1 MNPRRWPIH
10 RQVMGAIILSSLLV
24 IGLTLTFMFYI
35 KEKNTRLTGLTAARA
50 IGNQIATLR
59 TFYTNEVVT
68 RAVQAGMRISHDFP
82 TQDDTLPL
90 PVTLVKVLGDELRQN
105 YPGSHIRLYSRFPFP
120 HRRATETYDAFEL
133 QALAILER
141 DPDTPFYKLEAI
153 NGRLSMR
160 YAIADL
166 MRPSCVSCHN
176 THPAS
181 PKKDWKTG
189 DLRGVVEIIIPV
201 DEADKVL
208 QSGTVDASVLISGGL
223 VLVMCIG
230 YIVSRCATRPINEAV
245 QTISTAST
253 EVATT
258 VEQHERMVTQQAA
271 SVHETTTTM
280 EVLDVSSRQSAAQ
293 ADVAAVGARQA
304 LALAE
309 EGTKTVQHTLDGM
322 ARLKD
327 KVEAIAEQILH
338 LSEQTSQ
345 IGDITHLVSAVAEQ
359 TNVLALNASVEAA
372 RAGDYGKGL
381 AVVAAEIRTLTDQSR
396 KSAERIRTLVADIQ
410 DATNTTVMVTEE
422 GTKTVAEGSQLA
434 QATAE
439 AFKRLA
445 LSIGSASEG
454 IQHISLHVRQQ
465 AAAIGQVAEA
475 MDALNVSA
483 RETAAGLTQTKIS
496 VQKLDEVALSLK
508 AMV

>member
-1 MNPRRWPIH
+1 MHMRRWPIH
-10 RQVMGAIILSSLLV
+10 RQLMVSIIVSSTLVM
-24 IGLTLTFMFYI
+24 GLTLTFMLYI
-35 KEKNTRLTGLTAARA
+35 KEKNTRLTGHTAARA
-50 IGNQIATLR
+50 IGDQITTLR

-68 RAVQAGMRISHDFP
+68 RAVKAGMHISHDFLK
-82 TQDDTLPL
+82 QDNTLPL
-90 PVTLVKVLGDELRQN
+90 PATLVKVLGDEIRQN

-120 HRRATETYDAFEL
+120 HRRATEKYDEFEL
-133 QALAILER
+133 QALAGLEK
-141 DPDTPFYKLEAI
+141 DPDRPFYKLEAF

-176 THPAS
+176 THPDS

-201 DEADKVL
+201 DEADAVL
-208 QSGTVDASVLISGGL
+208 QSGTINLSVFVSGGL
-223 VLVMCIG
+223 VIVMLIG
-230 YIVSRCATRPINEAV
+230 YVVSRVATRPINQAV
-245 QTISTAST
+245 QTIATSST
-253 EVATT
+253 EIAAT

-271 SVHETTTTM
+271 SVNETTTTM
-280 EVLDVSSRQSAAQ
+280 EALDISSQQSAAQ

-309 EGTKTVQHTLDGM
+309 EGTRTVQHTLDGM
-322 ARLKD
+322 ASLRA

-338 LSEQTSQ
+338 LGEQTSQ
-345 IGDITHLVSAVAEQ
+345 IGNITHLVSALAEQ

-372 RAGDYGKGL
+372 RAGDYGKGF
-381 AVVAAEIRTLTDQSR
+381 AVVAAEIRQLADQSR
-396 KSAERIRTLVADIQ
+396 KSTERINTLIADIQ
-410 DATNTTVMVTEE
+410 DATNTTVMLTEE

-439 AFKRLA
+439 AFNSLA
-445 LSIGSASEG
+445 LSISSASES
-454 IQHISLHVRQQ
+454 IQHISSNMRQQ
-465 AAAIGQVAEA
+465 AAAIGQVANA
-475 MDALNVSA
+475 MEALNVGA
-483 RETAAGLTQTKIS
+483 RETAAGIIQTKIS
-496 VQKLDEVALSLK
+496 VQKLDEVALHLK